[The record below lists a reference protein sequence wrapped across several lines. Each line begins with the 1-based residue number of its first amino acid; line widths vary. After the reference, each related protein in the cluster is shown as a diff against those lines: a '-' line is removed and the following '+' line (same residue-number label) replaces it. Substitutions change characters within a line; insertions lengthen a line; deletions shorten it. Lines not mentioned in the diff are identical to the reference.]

1 MKELKR
7 INGNEFLKNI
17 FITLIKRGKL
27 SVSLDDIFHLEYYYL
42 EVIDGDN
49 NVLDNSK
56 NNIMNFINGYKE
68 YLYYDKESN
77 IISISKEEDFL
88 ELLLFS
94 SDSPDAKYKKAVKKL
109 INGKKRKF
117 YESIYSDTFFFKKM
131 L

>member
-77 IISISKEEDFL
+77 IISISTN
-88 ELLLFS
+88 
-94 SDSPDAKYKKAVKKL
+94 DSVDIKYKKAVKKL
-109 INGKKRKF
+109 INGKKRKLN
-117 YESIYSDTFFFKKM
+117 ESIY
-131 L
+131 

>member
-77 IISISKEEDFL
+77 IISISKEEEFL
-88 ELLLFS
+88 EELS
-94 SDSPDAKYKKAVKKL
+94 PTNDSVDIKYKKAVKKL
-109 INGKKRKF
+109 INGKKRKLN
-117 YESIYSDTFFFKKM
+117 ESIY
-131 L
+131 

>member
-17 FITLIKRGKL
+17 FITLIKRWKL

-68 YLYYDKESN
+68 YLYCDKESN
-77 IISISKEEDFL
+77 IISISKEEEFL
-88 ELLLFS
+88 EELS
-94 SDSPDAKYKKAVKKL
+94 SINDSVDIKYKKAVKKL
-109 INGKKRKF
+109 INVKK
-117 YESIYSDTFFFKKM
+117 EN
-131 L
+131 